1 MVVSA
6 GVQFDV
12 TVCLVSD
19 ILCVGGLWLECVVEI
34 GSGVDC
40 RDRLHIMTRNEVTVV
55 CVQMSLPALMHACSV
70 SFKLTGSGVAGVGP
84 RVHGTPQSLSGY
96 PQGPNSLRTNIL
108 NTQTIT
114 SPVRRLSPRARLMI
128 IIQSCN

>member
-19 ILCVGGLWLECVVEI
+19 ICVGGFWLECEVEI

-40 RDRLHIMTRNEVTVV
+40 SDRLHIMMRNEVTVV
-55 CVQMSLPALMHACSV
+55 CVQMSLPALMHAVCLSNLQEKGWESV
-70 SFKLTGSGVAGVGP
+70 VTLEKMTILKVAFQKMMEGD
-84 RVHGTPQSLSGY
+84 L
-96 PQGPNSLRTNIL
+96 L
-108 NTQTIT
+108 NFVQE
-114 SPVRRLSPRARLMI
+114 
-128 IIQSCN
+128 N